1 MGRGRIER
9 DFRKEVCAAH
19 RTGQERHSGE
29 THAPNPGDRSGLK
42 THKRK
47 KRSLLKT
54 NDGADG

>member
-9 DFRKEVCAAH
+9 FQEGGMYSLPH
-19 RTGQERHSGE
+19 RPEKHSGE

-42 THKRK
+42 THKRR